1 MTTVIISKK
10 DESVS
15 ATGQVIIP
23 PPASDEAVIKN
34 TFFFPDVDPK
44 RVRELIRLEHTVS
57 AVRLRHA
64 IKTAISETNAEL
76 YDYREQQMAAGIN
89 ALADVKAET
98 IDGEHEK
105 VSLYLEAVA
114 AMTNATLYEK
124 YRSADATGKGDKKAD
139 GIDPT
144 IDNLWRDMRWA
155 VARLQDKPR
164 CIVGQI

>member
-1 MTTVIISKK
+1 MTTVIISKN
-10 DESVS
+10 DEPGR

-34 TFFFPDVDPK
+34 TFFFPDIDPK
-44 RVRELIRLEHTVS
+44 RVRELLRLEHTVS
-57 AVRLRHA
+57 PARLRHA
-64 IKTAISETNAEL
+64 IKTAISETNADL
-76 YDYREQQMAAGIN
+76 YDYRELQMGAGVN

-105 VSLYLEAVA
+105 VALYLEAVV
-114 AMTNATLYEK
+114 AMTSATLYEK
-124 YRSADATGKGDKKAD
+124 YRSADATGKGDKKAE

-144 IDNLWRDMRWA
+144 IDNLWRDMRRA
-155 VARLQDKPR
+155 VARLQGKPR